1 MTTLSASSPVLS
13 RRNSYIVVALAI
25 VTIAACWLVPAAN
38 VGDETGVV
46 MNLPD
51 DIGHLEGIPQ
61 EVSQAEHQIL
71 PPDTTF
77 ARKAYG
83 PFSLPDSDWLNR
95 FTCSIVL
102 SGREKRSIHRPERC
116 LPGQGW
122 SVIDSQ
128 VIDVPLNSG
137 HPLKVTALLL
147 TRPVTLRDG
156 TTRQL
161 QFYYLYWYVG
171 RKVSTPYSFVRVLLT
186 NWDLIVHRF
195 NQRWAYVICAG
206 YVTDGLETPGR
217 NQEQTLAA
225 LKEFIRAA
233 VPTFVKSEMPAG
245 AATTA
250 ANP

>member
-1 MTTLSASSPVLS
+1 MTTLPANSPILS
-13 RRNSYIVVALAI
+13 QRTSWIVIILAVI
-25 VTIAACWLVPAAN
+25 TVMACWLVPAAN

-51 DIGHLEGIPQ
+51 EIAGLQGIPQ
-61 EVSQAEHQIL
+61 PVSQAEHEIL

-77 ARKAYG
+77 ARKSYG
-83 PFSLPDSDWLNR
+83 SFSLPDSDWLHR

-128 VIDVPLNSG
+128 VMEVPLQSG
-137 HPLKVTALLL
+137 RPLKVTALLL

-156 TTRQL
+156 TSRQL
-161 QFYYLYWYVG
+161 EFYYLYWYVG

-186 NWDLIVHRF
+186 NWDLVVHRF
-195 NQRWAYVICAG
+195 NQRWAYVICAA
-206 YVTDGLETPGR
+206 YVTDGLEIPGR
-217 NQEQTLAA
+217 NQAQTLAQ
-225 LKEFIRAA
+225 LKDFIRVA
-233 VPTFVKSEMPAG
+233 VPRFVKSEMPEG
-245 AATTA
+245 DVTTA
-250 ANP
+250 NP

>member
-1 MTTLSASSPVLS
+1 MTTLPATSPILS
-13 RRNSYIVVALAI
+13 RRNSWIVLALAI
-25 VTIAACWLVPAAN
+25 VTVVVCWLVPAAN

-46 MNLPD
+46 MDLPD
-51 DIGHLEGIPQ
+51 DIGNLEGVPQ
-61 EVSQAEHQIL
+61 AISEAEHQIL

-83 PFSLPDSDWLNR
+83 PFSLPDSDWINR

-122 SVIDSQ
+122 SILDSQ
-128 VIDVPLNSG
+128 VIDVPLKSG

-147 TRPVTLRDG
+147 TRPVTLSNG
-156 TTRQL
+156 TTRNL

-186 NWDLIVHRF
+186 NWDLVAHRF
-195 NQRWAYVICAG
+195 NQRWAYIICAA
-206 YVTDGLETPGR
+206 YVTDNFETNGR
-217 NQEQTLAA
+217 TAPQTLAQ
-225 LKEFIRAA
+225 LKDFIRAA
-233 VPTFVKSEMPAG
+233 APAFVKSEMPA
-245 AATTA
+245 TA
-250 ANP
+250 AASVSTP

>member
-1 MTTLSASSPVLS
+1 MTTLPATSPILS
-13 RRNSYIVVALAI
+13 RRTSWIVIALAI
-25 VTIAACWLVPAAN
+25 VTVAICWLVPAAN

-51 DIGHLEGIPQ
+51 EIAGLEGVPQ
-61 EVSQAEHQIL
+61 AVSQAEHEIL

-83 PFSLPDSDWLNR
+83 SFALSNSDWINR

-122 SVIDSQ
+122 SVIGSRI
-128 VIDVPLNSG
+128 IDVPLKSG

-147 TRPVTLRDG
+147 TRPITFTNG

-171 RKVSTPYSFVRVLLT
+171 RDVSTPYSAVRVLLT
-186 NWDLIVHRF
+186 NWDLIAHRR
-195 NQRWAYVICAG
+195 NQRWAYVICAA
-206 YVTDGLETPGR
+206 YVTAGFETNGR
-217 NQEQTLAA
+217 TEPQTLAQ
-225 LKEFIRAA
+225 LKDFIRDA
-233 VPTFVKSEMPAG
+233 VPTFIKSEMPAG
-245 AATTA
+245 TVSTA
-250 ANP
+250 SR

>member
-1 MTTLSASSPVLS
+1 MTTLPFGSPTLPRRTSWIVL
-13 RRNSYIVVALAI
+13 ALAV
-25 VTIAACWLVPAAN
+25 VTVVVCWLIPAAN

-46 MNLPD
+46 MNLPE
-51 DIGHLEGIPQ
+51 DIGDLEGVPQ
-61 EVSQAEHQIL
+61 AISQAEHEIL

-147 TRPVTLRDG
+147 TRPLHMVDG
-156 TTRQL
+156 TTRTL
-161 QFYYLYWYVG
+161 KFYYLYWYVG
-171 RKVSTPYSFVRVLLT
+171 RKVSTPYSFERVLLT
-186 NWDLIVHRF
+186 NWDLVVHRF
-195 NQRWAYVICAG
+195 NQRWAYVICAA
-206 YVTDGLETPGR
+206 YVTEGLETPGR
-217 NQEQTLAA
+217 DQAQTLAA

-233 VPTFVKSEMPAG
+233 VPNFVKSEMPPG
-245 AATTA
+245 AVSTA
-250 ANP
+250 SE